1 MSEETS
7 DRRQKAAKEAKRQ
20 LRLAEEMKANMRKR
34 KQQGKAIKARSA
46 DLGKGQVLVKD
57 DGEKGQG

>member
-34 KQQGKAIKARSA
+34 KQQGKAIKARVA
-46 DLGKGQVLVKD
+46 DQVPVKD
-57 DGEKGQG
+57 EGEKGQG

>member
-34 KQQGKAIKARSA
+34 KQQGKAIRARA
-46 DLGKGQVLVKD
+46 ARQGTGEAPVKD
-57 DGEKGQG
+57 EGEKGQG

>member
-20 LRLAEEMKANMRKR
+20 VRLAEEMKANMRKR
-34 KQQGKAIKARSA
+34 KQRGKAFRQRLESKARSGA
-46 DLGKGQVLVKD
+46 AIKD
-57 DGEKGQG
+57 DGETGPT